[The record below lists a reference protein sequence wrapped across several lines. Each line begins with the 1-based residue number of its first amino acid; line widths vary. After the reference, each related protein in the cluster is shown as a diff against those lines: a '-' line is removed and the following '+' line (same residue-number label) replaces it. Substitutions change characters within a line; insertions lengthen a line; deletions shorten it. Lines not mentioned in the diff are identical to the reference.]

1 MIWTNLKKCI
11 IFINK
16 TDSIIFDYAV
26 FAVLLLIIG
35 IFFGIILKTIILKW
49 YESSVKMSV
58 QNKEYEKIVR
68 ENIEKC
74 KETYKEQTEYILNST
89 AQYHGR
95 YVRTLC
101 IPKLFDEKQC
111 ERLKNIAEY
120 TQNIL
125 VKTIKHY
132 KENPEFRKKF
142 MFEPEL
148 ERLILIDSDLEC
160 ILPVSRIDIFFN
172 EDNGD
177 FKFCEINTDGT
188 SAMNEDRELNIAV
201 KKTFAYNEFAKN
213 HKLSSFELFDSF
225 VEEFKNIYS
234 GYKFKKENPNVAI
247 VDFLDLGTTNEFE
260 QFKLAFER
268 AGINIEI
275 CEIKDLVY
283 KKNALYS
290 KSGMRIDAI
299 YRRAVTCDIM
309 KNTNEL
315 SDFIKAIENHSV
327 CLVGPISTQ
336 VVHSKVF
343 FEVISDENNLTYL
356 TDEEKS
362 FVKAHFPKTYHLT
375 RDNKLFNLQEVLNN
389 KNKWIIKPIDSYG
402 SKGVFAGVEGDDKD
416 WKDYVLKAIDTG
428 YVLQEFCKPYENLNI
443 DFVKD
448 NPEFLNYS
456 NLSGLFVYN
465 NKFKGVYSRVS
476 ANEIISTQY
485 SEIALA
491 TVKVL

>member
-1 MIWTNLKKCI
+1 M
-11 IFINK
+11 
-16 TDSIIFDYAV
+16 SI
-26 FAVLLLIIG
+26 
-35 IFFGIILKTIILKW
+35 
-49 YESSVKMSV
+49 

-68 ENIEKC
+68 ENFDKC
-74 KETYKEQTEYILNST
+74 KETYKDQREYILNST
-89 AQYHGR
+89 AQYHGIF
-95 YVRTLC
+95 VRTLC
-101 IPKLFDEKQC
+101 IPKLYDKKQC
-111 ERLKNIAEY
+111 ERLKYIAEY

-125 VKTIKHY
+125 NKTIKHY
-132 KENPEFRKKF
+132 KQNADFRKKF
-142 MFEPEL
+142 RFDSEL
-148 ERLILIDSDLEC
+148 ERLILLESDLEC
-160 ILPVSRIDIFFN
+160 TIPVSRIDIFFN

-225 VEEFKNIYS
+225 VKEFKNIYS
-234 GYKFKKENPNVAI
+234 GYKYKKEKPNVAI
-247 VDFLDLGTTNEFE
+247 TDFLDLGTTNEFQ

-268 AGINIEI
+268 AGINAEI
-275 CEIKDLVY
+275 CEIKDFTY
-283 KKNALYS
+283 KDGVLYS
-290 KSGMRIDAI
+290 KSGMRVDAI

-309 KNTNEL
+309 KNINEL
-315 SDFIKAIENHSV
+315 SDFIKAIENHAV

-356 TDEEKS
+356 TDEEKE

-375 RDNKLFNLQEVLNN
+375 RDNKLFELQEVLNN
-389 KNKWIIKPIDSYG
+389 KDKWIIKPVDGYG
-402 SKGVFAGVEGDDKD
+402 SKGVFAGVEGSVKD
-416 WKDYVLKAIDTG
+416 WEDYVLKAIDTG
-428 YVLQEFCKPYENLNI
+428 YILQEFCKPYENLNI
-443 DFVKD
+443 DFAKE
-448 NPEFLNYS
+448 NPEFLPYS

-465 NKFKGVYSRVS
+465 NKFKGVYSRIS
-476 ANEIISTQY
+476 ATEIISTQY